1 MVKIQLLAIF
11 YKSTLTISIC
21 FAVMTAALAMFG
33 SPIILLRLF
42 AVSFMTGGTI
52 SSLLYR
58 EMSPRLKNEY
68 YFYYNQAIAKSTL
81 IITCATINIVIGVLL
96 ILISYHI

>member
-58 EMSPRLKNEY
+58 EISPKLKNEY
-68 YFYYNQAIAKSTL
+68 YFYYNQAIAKPML
-81 IITCATINIVIGVLL
+81 IVTCATVNVIIGVLL
-96 ILISYHI
+96 ILISCYI

>member
-1 MVKIQLLAIF
+1 
-11 YKSTLTISIC
+11 
-21 FAVMTAALAMFG
+21 MTAALAMFG

-58 EMSPRLKNEY
+58 EISPRLKNEY

-81 IITCATINIVIGVLL
+81 VVTCVAINIIIGVLL
-96 ILISYHI
+96 ILISCHI